1 MHKFATCFSVIFLL
15 LALAML
21 FSILYF
27 NMPQLMSG
35 NRIVWF
41 ASFNSILLVAVGV
54 FFVMFKERIVLYL
67 QNYRREKQI

>member
-1 MHKFATCFSVIFLL
+1 
-15 LALAML
+15 
-21 FSILYF
+21 
-27 NMPQLMSG
+27 MPQLMSG

>member
-21 FSILYF
+21 FSILHF
-27 NMPQLMSG
+27 NMPQIISG
-35 NRIVWF
+35 NKIVWF